1 MPLPARVHALAVE
14 FRGFGIR
21 DSKRNLRSGGNRLR
35 NVLLTSTALF
45 VALGAGHHF
54 TVHAQSD
61 VSDADLTA
69 ASGPRVV
76 RLGSAS
82 GAGRPV
88 ELPLEVYVA
97 RVLAGEAEPRA
108 AEGSQRALAIAIR
121 TFAIVNA
128 GRHAREGFDLC
139 DSTHC
144 QVPRAA
150 TATTRRATRATTGQ
164 VLTRNGTPAE
174 VFYSA
179 SCGGYSESAAEVWP
193 GADYPYMPAAPDE
206 MHAEDAPWTLAL
218 TLREIEQSLRAAG
231 FQGQLTSISID
242 GRNVSGRVTRLRLA
256 GLRPDL
262 IAGDRFRGVIGA
274 TRVRSTA
281 FTLEPSGES
290 VRLTGRGYGHGVGM
304 CVIGA
309 ARRAARGDSAEM
321 ILSKYFPGLEITRL
335 AGASAPASTA
345 RPAPASIPRPGAAS
359 MSRAGIV
366 VNVGGASGITADQ
379 LFRVA
384 TQAHDD
390 MVAALGSSVAP
401 ISIRVHESI
410 DTFRAA
416 TNKPWWVSAVSI
428 DTSIDLVP
436 ASVLA
441 QREGVEFTL
450 RTAMA
455 EVLVAESL
463 RGRPA
468 WVRVGAAR
476 YFGRGTRTN
485 QASGAVRCPS
495 DAELNL
501 AVSAAAQRDAESRA
515 EACFAREYAR
525 TGDWRAV
532 R

>member
-1 MPLPARVHALAVE
+1 MPLPAGVLALALGLAGLGARHDRLVL
-14 FRGFGIR
+14 R
-21 DSKRNLRSGGNRLR
+21 DSRF
-35 NVLLTSTALF
+35 VLLALLAFF
-45 VALGAGHHF
+45 VVLNAGHHF
-54 TVHAQSD
+54 DVHAQAD

-69 ASGPRVV
+69 ASGGRVV

-82 GAGRPV
+82 GTSRPV

-139 DSTHC
+139 DTTHC

-150 TATTRRATRATTGQ
+150 TATTRRATFATTGQ
-164 VLTRNGTPAE
+164 ILTWNGAPAE

-193 GADYPYMPAAPDE
+193 GANYPYMPSAPDE
-206 MHAEDAPWTLAL
+206 MHAEDAAWTVAL
-218 TLREIEQSLRAAG
+218 TLREIEQSLRSSG
-231 FQGQLTSISID
+231 FQGELTSISID
-242 GRNVSGRVTRLRLA
+242 GRNASGRVTQLRLG

-262 IAGDRFRGVIGA
+262 IAGDRFRAVLGV

-281 FTLEPSGES
+281 FTLEQSGGS
-290 VRLTGRGYGHGVGM
+290 ARLTGRGYGHGVGM

-321 ILSKYFPGLEITRL
+321 ILSRYFPGLQISRL
-335 AGASAPASTA
+335 GGASIASTA
-345 RPAPASIPRPGAAS
+345 RPAPASLPKPGAAT
-359 MSRAGIV
+359 MSRSGIV
-366 VNVGGASGITADQ
+366 VNVGRSSGIEADQ
-379 LFRVA
+379 LFRLA
-384 TQAHDD
+384 TQAHDE

-401 ISIRVHESI
+401 ISIRVH
-410 DTFRAA
+410 DTLDGFRAR
-416 TNKPWWVSAVSI
+416 TNRPWWVSAVAV
-428 DTSIDLVP
+428 DTSIDMVP

-441 QREGVEFTL
+441 QRDGLEFTL

-455 EVLVAESL
+455 EILVADAL

-476 YFGRGTRTN
+476 FFARARVTT
-485 QASGAVRCPS
+485 QASVAAACPS

-515 EACFAREYAR
+515 EACFSREYAR
-525 TGDWRAV
+525 TGNWRSV

>member
-1 MPLPARVHALAVE
+1 VSLPAGVLALALGRPAVGV
-14 FRGFGIR
+14 RDSGFGTRAVRACLVAAI
-21 DSKRNLRSGGNRLR
+21 
-35 NVLLTSTALF
+35 ALF
-45 VALGAGHHF
+45 VVLGTWHHF
-54 TVHAQSD
+54 LLHAQSE

-69 ASGPRVV
+69 ASGQRVI

-108 AEGSQRALAIAIR
+108 AENSQRALAIAIR

-128 GRHAREGFDLC
+128 GRHGREGFDLC

-150 TATTRRATRATTGQ
+150 TATTRRATLATTGQ
-164 VLTRNGTPAE
+164 VLTWKGTPAE

-179 SCGGYSESAAEVWP
+179 SCGGYSEDAAEVWP

-206 MHAEDAPWTLAL
+206 MHAEDAPWMLTL
-218 TLREIEQSLRAAG
+218 TLRQIEQSLRLAG

-242 GRNVSGRVTRLRLA
+242 GRNASGRVTQLRLV

-262 IAGDRFRGVIGA
+262 IAGDRFRAVLGA

-281 FTLEPSGES
+281 FTLEQGGDS
-290 VRLTGRGYGHGVGM
+290 VGLTGRGYGHGVGM

-309 ARRAARGDSAEM
+309 ARRAARGDSAEL
-321 ILSKYFPGLEITRL
+321 ILSKYFPGLDITRL
-335 AGASAPASTA
+335 AGASAPGSIA
-345 RPAPASIPRPGAAS
+345 RAAAPASIPKPAATS

-366 VNVGGASGITADQ
+366 VNVGRSSGITADQ
-379 LFRVA
+379 LFRMA
-384 TQAHDD
+384 TEAHDD

-401 ISIRVHESI
+401 IRIRVHESL

-416 TNKPWWVSAVSI
+416 TNRPWWVSAVAI

-436 ASVLA
+436 AAVLA
-441 QREGVEFTL
+441 QRDGVEFTL

-476 YFGRGTRTN
+476 YFGRGPGTGTSP
-485 QASGAVRCPS
+485 AAGAVRCPS

-501 AVSAAAQRDAESRA
+501 AVSAAAQREAESRA

-525 TGDWRAV
+525 TRDWRAV